1 MIKKTIPPIMRI
13 TVSKDGAKELKGT
26 LRISHM
32 IPVPA
37 SELEF
42 VDMDHEPDTHYKDLL
57 ITELS
62 FIRRNADKIM
72 KYAHTMYILKHN
84 QTTDSP
90 TYVKTALDYK
100 ALEILC
106 DAFQQ

>member
-1 MIKKTIPPIMRI
+1 MNQLKFYS
-13 TVSKDGAKELKGT
+13 VSDRYIAYLSK
-26 LRISHM
+26 HF
-32 IPVPA
+32 PN
-37 SELEF
+37 
-42 VDMDHEPDTHYKDLL
+42 YKDLL

-84 QTTDSP
+84 QTADSP
-90 TYVKTALDYK
+90 AYIKTALDYK